1 MTFNQ
6 RVSEIQE
13 KYEKTQELL
22 DSKNQKYKDIK
33 SSLKRIQ
40 EDGLDKDQ
48 GYARLQEEVDLN
60 AKLRAEAETRSKKF
74 EGKFR
79 QALKEIDDLR
89 DQLEEQ
95 KSQAVVGA

>member
-1 MTFNQ
+1 M
-6 RVSEIQE
+6 
-13 KYEKTQELL
+13 
-22 DSKNQKYKDIK
+22 
-33 SSLKRIQ
+33 
-40 EDGLDKDQ
+40 
-48 GYARLQEEVDLN
+48 QEEVDLN

>member
-1 MTFNQ
+1 MLEKMTFNQ

-40 EDGLDKDQ
+40 EDGLDKD
-48 GYARLQEEVDLN
+48 
-60 AKLRAEAETRSKKF
+60 
-74 EGKFR
+74 
-79 QALKEIDDLR
+79 
-89 DQLEEQ
+89 
-95 KSQAVVGA
+95 